1 MKAKSKQQLADLA
14 GVSINTLNRWL
25 APYQQELLALGM
37 QRNARLP
44 PPKVVLYI
52 AEKFCID
59 VE

>member
-25 APYQQELLALGM
+25 AHYQQELLALGM
-37 QRNARLP
+37 QRNARLL

-59 VE
+59 LE

>member
-1 MKAKSKQQLADLA
+1 MKAKSKQQIADSA
-14 GVSINTLNRWL
+14 GISINTLNRWL
-25 APYQQELLALGM
+25 APYQQELKALGM
-37 QRNARLP
+37 QRNARLL